1 MIERAQLTAHLQ
13 REAASVHGFPTA
25 AAMAALSR
33 ADFSFYSPVSTSTH
47 YMLKKMA
54 IHQQRSEGK

>member
-1 MIERAQLTAHLQ
+1 MIKRAQPAVHLQ

-25 AAMAALSR
+25 AMAAPSG
-33 ADFSFYSPVSTSTH
+33 ADFSFYSPISTSTH

-54 IHQQRSEGK
+54 IHQHRSKSK